1 MIIALALI
9 LVTVGTIVFHFMSPW
24 WWTPIASN
32 WGYID
37 DTIIITFWV
46 TGVVFVAILTFMA
59 FCAYRYRYRDTHMN
73 DVGIRTVGENQCAAA
88 LAANRVRTT
97 ESANARVARD
107 RTRLG
112 SVPRHL
118 ILWDS

>member
-1 MIIALALI
+1 MIIAIVLI

-46 TGVVFVAILTFMA
+46 DENLPNPSYVLANANAVLDYGKFSVGVFVRNIADEEAHLSLFQG
-59 FCAYRYRYRDTHMN
+59 FQSD
-73 DVGIRTVGENQCAAA
+73 
-88 LAANRVRTT
+88 NRVTPSSPRTIGASFT
-97 ESANARVARD
+97 LNFGR
-107 RTRLG
+107 
-112 SVPRHL
+112 
-118 ILWDS
+118 